1 MYVWAHSL
9 AEQLTRLAKILN
21 LRVAL
26 ASCSV
31 FIRFPPFAQDPDT
44 YKQYV
49 KEQISNFAAHFP
61 DSQDYMIVYVTT
73 QDPNKQKTQ
82 FKLRGSAFDRIK
94 ADFGA
99 KSDLYAI

>member
-1 MYVWAHSL
+1 M
-9 AEQLTRLAKILN
+9 
-21 LRVAL
+21 
-26 ASCSV
+26 
-31 FIRFPPFAQDPDT
+31 QDPDT

-99 KSDLYAI
+99 KSDLYAIGAIVYCAELFMRVVYAVLLWRRAGRWGGGGRGRGSI